1 MVHDR
6 AEQAASGLR
15 STASEPDILDKLA
28 AGIKSDVQET
38 CAKVAEIHLVK
49 AVGSFIRGSY
59 MDGYNTAVRDIAAKI
74 REL

>member
-1 MVHDR
+1 MQDV
-6 AEQAASGLR
+6 
-15 STASEPDILDKLA
+15 LDKLA
-28 AGIKSDVQET
+28 DDIKVSVKET

-49 AVGSFIRGSY
+49 PVGEFIRGSY